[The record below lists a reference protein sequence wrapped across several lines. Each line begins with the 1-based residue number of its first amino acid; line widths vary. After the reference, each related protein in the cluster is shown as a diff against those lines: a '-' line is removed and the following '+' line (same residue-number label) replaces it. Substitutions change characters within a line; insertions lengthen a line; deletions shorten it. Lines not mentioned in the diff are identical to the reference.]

1 MVLEK
6 INEPDDIKKL
16 SEDELPLLAREL
28 RQFIVKNVSETGG
41 HLASNLGDIELTIA
55 LHRVLSFPEDKLIWD
70 VGHQS
75 YAHKILTGR
84 RKNFST
90 LRQKGGITG
99 FSNPKES
106 DCDAFISG
114 HSSTSIS
121 TALGF
126 AKARELTGDQENIV
140 AVIGDGAMTGG
151 LAYEA
156 LNNAS
161 TLKSNLT
168 IILND
173 NQMSIS
179 PNVGGMSEHLA
190 KLRTSEQY
198 TGLKSDMEDSLKK
211 VPGGETVIH
220 FLRHAKNG
228 IKQLVVP
235 GMIFENLGIM
245 YLGPVDGHDIKA
257 MTRIIDSALK
267 YKGPVLIHVIT
278 KKGKGYRPAEKN
290 PALFHGVGPFD
301 IKTGKQK
308 KQNEYPTYTE
318 VFSKALVRNAEK
330 NDRVVAVTAAMALGC
345 GLKEFKKL
353 FPDRFFDVGIAEAH
367 AVTFSS
373 ALAVGGMIPVFSVYS
388 SFLQRGFD
396 ELIHDTAIEG
406 SHVVFAVDR
415 AGIVGRDGITHQG
428 IFDIS
433 YLTMIPHMTVMAP
446 KDAQELSDM
455 LDYAIEKMT
464 SPVAVRYPRGEAY
477 FYETENRAP
486 IEYGK
491 CEVLDDSDDARVM
504 LFALG
509 SMVECAIDAADILKR
524 TEVSASVVNARF
536 ASPIDKDFLTDAAEK
551 YDVIVSLEENVH
563 SGGFGEHVF
572 SLLSEAGFK
581 GKFINISI
589 PDEFVPQGS
598 VEELCCDVGIDADS
612 VASRIEEALGVK
624 EDTDE
629 KKA

>member
-1 MVLEK
+1 MLLEK
-6 INEPDDIKKL
+6 INKPDDIKKL
-16 SEDELPLLAREL
+16 GADELPLLAKEL
-28 RQFIVKNVSETGG
+28 RHFIIKNVSVTGG

-55 LHRVLSFPEDKLIWD
+55 LHRVLDFPQDKLIWD

-84 RKNFST
+84 RDRFDT

-126 AKARELTGDQENIV
+126 AKARELTGSKENII

-190 KLRTSEQY
+190 RLRTSDAY
-198 TGLKSDMEDSLKK
+198 TDMKSGVEDTLRKL
-211 VPGGETVIH
+211 PGGETAIH
-220 FLRHAKNG
+220 FLRHTKNG

-235 GMIFENLGIM
+235 GMIFENFGIM
-245 YLGPVDGHDIKA
+245 YLGPVDGHDIEA
-257 MTRIIDSALK
+257 MTRIISRALK

-290 PALFHGVGPFD
+290 PAIFHGVGPFD
-301 IKTGKQK
+301 LKTGKQK
-308 KQNEYPTYTE
+308 RQCEYPTYTE
-318 VFSKALVRNAEK
+318 FFSNALVRCAEK
-330 NDRVVAVTAAMALGC
+330 NDRVVAITAAMALGC
-345 GLKEFKKL
+345 GLREFKRQ
-353 FPDRFFDVGIAEAH
+353 FPERFFDVGIAEAH

-373 ALAVGGMIPVFSVYS
+373 ALAEGGMIPVFAVYS

-396 ELIHDTAIEG
+396 ELIHDVAIEE
-406 SHVVFAVDR
+406 SHVVFAIDR

-433 YLTMIPHMTVMAP
+433 YLSMIPGMTVMAP
-446 KDAQELSDM
+446 KDGAELASM
-455 LDYAIEKMT
+455 LDFAIEKT
-464 SPVAVRYPRGEAY
+464 DSPVAIRYPRGEEAHS
-477 FYETENRAP
+477 FEVSKTP
-486 IEYGK
+486 IEKGR
-491 CEVLDDSDDARVM
+491 CESLSEPDDARLL

-509 SMVECAIDAADILKR
+509 SMVECAVNVADILRR
-524 TEVSASVVNARF
+524 TEVSVSVVNARF
-536 ASPIDKDFLTDAAEK
+536 ASPIDKEFLTKAADR
-551 YDVIVSLEENVH
+551 YDIIVSMEENVR
-563 SGGFGEHVF
+563 SGGFGEHVL
-572 SLLSEAGFK
+572 SILSEAGFK
-581 GKFINISI
+581 GRFINISI

-598 VEELCCDVGIDADS
+598 VEELREDCGLDADS
-612 VASRIEEALGVK
+612 VTKRIEEALH
-624 EDTDE
+624 E

>member
-16 SEDELPLLAREL
+16 SSDELPLLAREL
-28 RQFIVKNVSETGG
+28 RQFIVKRVSENGG

-55 LHRVLSFPEDKLIWD
+55 LHRVLDFPDDKLIWD

-84 RKNFST
+84 KDQFST
-90 LRQKGGITG
+90 LRKKDGITG
-99 FSNPKES
+99 FSNPNES

-121 TALGF
+121 VALGF
-126 AKARELTGDQENIV
+126 AKARELTGQSENIV

-151 LAYEA
+151 LAYEG

-190 KLRTSEQY
+190 KMRTSEQY
-198 TGLKSDMEDSLKK
+198 TGLKSGMEDYLHK
-211 VPGGETVIH
+211 VPGGEAMIQ

-245 YLGPVDGHDIKA
+245 YLGPVDGHDIEA
-257 MTRIIDSALK
+257 MTRIIGRALK
-267 YKGPVLIHVIT
+267 YQGPVLIHVLT
-278 KKGKGYRPAEKN
+278 KKGKGYRPAETH
-290 PALFHGVGPFD
+290 PAHFHGVGPFD

-308 KQNEYPTYTE
+308 VANEYPTYTE
-318 VFSKALVRNAEK
+318 VFSNALVRNALK
-330 NDRVVAVTAAMALGC
+330 NDRVAAVTAAMALGC
-345 GLKEFKKL
+345 GLAEFKRL
-353 FPDRFFDVGIAEAH
+353 FPERFFDVGIAEAH

-373 ALAVGGMIPVFSVYS
+373 ALAEGGMIPVFSVYS

-396 ELIHDTAIEG
+396 ELIHDVAIEG
-406 SHVVFAVDR
+406 SHVIFAVDR

-428 IFDIS
+428 IFDLS
-433 YLTMIPHMTVMAP
+433 YLSMIPGMTVMAP
-446 KDAQELSDM
+446 KDAMELSDM
-455 LDYAIEKMT
+455 LDFAIDKMD
-464 SPVAVRYPRGEAY
+464 SPVAVRYPRGEACIM
-477 FYETENRAP
+477 EPEHRSP
-486 IEYGK
+486 IELGK
-491 CEVLDDSDDARVM
+491 CEAISEPKDARVL
-504 LFALG
+504 LFAIG
-509 SMVECAIDAADILKR
+509 SMVKRAEDAASILKR
-524 TEVSASVVNARF
+524 IDISAGVVNARF
-536 ASPIDKDFLTDAAEK
+536 ASPIDKEYLTDAAK
-551 YDVIVSLEENVH
+551 DYDVIVSLEENVL
-563 SGGFGEHVF
+563 SGGFGEHV
-572 SLLSEAGFK
+572 LSILADAGFD
-581 GKFINISI
+581 GDFINISI

-598 VEELCCDVGIDADS
+598 VDELCCDEGLDADS
-612 VASRIEEALGVK
+612 IAKRIEEALGIK
-624 EDTDE
+624 EDSDE

>member
-84 RKNFST
+84 RTQFNT

-126 AKARELTGDQENIV
+126 AKARELTGDRENIV

-161 TLKSNLT
+161 TLRSNLT

-198 TGLKSDMEDSLKK
+198 TGLKSDMEESLRR
-211 VPGGETVIH
+211 VPGGENVIH

-228 IKQLVVP
+228 IKQLLVP
-235 GMIFENLGIM
+235 GMIFENLGVM
-245 YLGPVDGHDIKA
+245 YLGPVDGHDIEA
-257 MTRIIDSALK
+257 MTRIIGRALK
-267 YKGPVLIHVIT
+267 YRGPVLIHVIT

-290 PALFHGVGPFD
+290 PSLFHGVGPFD
-301 IKTGKQK
+301 IKTGRQK
-308 KQNEYPTYTE
+308 NLNEYPTYTE
-318 VFSKALVRNAEK
+318 VFSKALVRNAEQ

-373 ALAVGGMIPVFSVYS
+373 ALAEGGMVPVFSVYS

-396 ELIHDTAIEG
+396 ELIHDVAIEG

-433 YLTMIPHMTVMAP
+433 YLSMIPGMTVMAP

-455 LDYAIEKMT
+455 LDFAIEKMT
-464 SPVAVRYPRGEAY
+464 SPVAIRYPRGEAY
-477 FYETENRAP
+477 FCEPERRTP

-491 CEVLDDSDDARVM
+491 CEALSGPKDAKVM

-509 SMVECAIDAADILKR
+509 SMVGCAIDAAVILKR
-524 TEVSASVVNARF
+524 TEVSVSVVNARF
-536 ASPIDKDFLTDAAEK
+536 ASPIDKDFLTNAAEK
-551 YDVIVSLEENVH
+551 YDLIVSLEENVR
-563 SGGFGEHVF
+563 SGGFGEHV
-572 SLLSEAGFK
+572 LSILSDAGYK